1 MPVSAGTVAYCTSPE
16 RCPSWLKERDWKSR
30 NGGFPRS
37 RVRIPPSPLA
47 SVITKGERAGS
58 LSSDLRYQACG
69 AAGERPS
76 LLQVSAIGV
85 LLVPLTLA
93 GSLAA
98 L

>member
-1 MPVSAGTVAYCTSPE
+1 
-16 RCPSWLKERDWKSR
+16 
-30 NGGFPRS
+30 
-37 RVRIPPSPLA
+37 
-47 SVITKGERAGS
+47 VITKGERAGS

-98 L
+98 LWVGGAHGL